1 MRAARGSTPPVA
13 AIQQVELKRE
23 FMTELVRQPLPV
35 ADEDAL
41 VRTALARFQRG
52 EDRVPRGVRP
62 VIEESWQRCLRS
74 GVDPIAP
81 RSSPRGGDPLR
92 RSARNQELLD
102 ASEAVMAQAKRA
114 LSGCRTM
121 LILAGVAGEVLRT
134 EGDDNTLAAADGA
147 GITLGSNWS
156 EAARGTSGLG
166 TSLYLGDAVHVHGP
180 EHYCHTHHIWTCSA
194 SVVRDPVDEAV
205 LGALSVAGPSDAF
218 DPHLFPLVL
227 ASAAGVRAALAERED
242 LRRKQLLEH
251 ALAMLSRRT
260 TTGLMLFDRR
270 GRLLNADARARA
282 ALATLGAEDGAAPS
296 ARLLALD
303 VCRAV
308 DGSAMP
314 LPFWLRSRW
323 LEPVM
328 AGGERIGTIVKL
340 PGPLQVSSS
349 WSGGLPRY
357 RLRRVLAY
365 VDSRLGGPISLDD
378 LARVAGVSRFHF
390 HRQFRRS
397 VGVTPHAYV
406 LQMRI
411 ERAKGLLTGSDLTV
425 GEVSEAVGFADQ
437 SHFSNI
443 FRKLTAMT
451 PRGFRNSMC
460 S

>member
-1 MRAARGSTPPVA
+1 
-13 AIQQVELKRE
+13 
-23 FMTELVRQPLPV
+23 MTEHVSHYRP
-35 ADEDAL
+35 AAGEDRI
-41 VRTALARFQRG
+41 VGNALARFQRG
-52 EDRVPRGVRP
+52 DDGVPRGVRP

-81 RSSPRGGDPLR
+81 RTAPHGGDPVR
-92 RSARNQELLD
+92 GSVRNHELLE
-102 ASEAVMAQAKRA
+102 ASEPVMAQARSG
-114 LSGCRTM
+114 LSGCGTM
-121 LILAGVAGEVLRT
+121 LILADAAGEVLRA
-134 EGDDNTLAAADGA
+134 EGDDNALAAAEGA
-147 GITLGSNWS
+147 GITPGSNWS

-180 EHYCHTHHIWTCSA
+180 EHYCRTHHLWTCSA
-194 SVVRDPVDEAV
+194 SVVRDPVDEGV
-205 LGALSVAGPSDAF
+205 LGALSVAGPSDVF

-227 ASAAGVRAALAERED
+227 ASATGVRAALAERED
-242 LRRKQLLEH
+242 LRRKQLLEY
-251 ALAMLSRRT
+251 ALALGARRT

-270 GRLLNADARARA
+270 GRLLSADSRARS
-282 ALATLGAEDGAAPS
+282 ALTTLGAGSDAAPT
-296 ARLLALD
+296 ARLVALD
-303 VCRAV
+303 VCMATGV
-308 DGSAMP
+308 SAAP

-328 AGGERIGTIVKL
+328 AGEERIGTIVKL
-340 PGPLQVSSS
+340 PGALQVSCS

-357 RLRRVLAY
+357 RLRRVVAY

-397 VGVTPHAYV
+397 VGVTPHEYV
-406 LQMRI
+406 LRMRI

-425 GEVSEAVGFADQ
+425 GEVSGAVGFADQ

-451 PRGFRNSMC
+451 PRGFRNSM
-460 S
+460 SG